1 MSLIDGVSMQRALS
15 CCVLAAATAATL
27 HGSAKA
33 DELQSTGVEGG
44 FFLFS
49 EQEAAWTQSTPE
61 AARTSVRLGYGIQTP
76 QFNVGFEAGPR
87 FINGVNAV
95 NRTDWSLMLEGAWVP
110 KGTSLEIYGEYAP
123 AWVTETGNEGLQQE
137 AKWGF
142 LIPLSGSSEPEF
154 DIGQGF
160 AAASGYYLKVEQEGA
175 WSVGGSQEFL
185 WTSPRLGYGFS
196 AGPLTLDVE
205 GGPSFRWNDAQ
216 SPHTDAAGLIDVVF
230 STNERWELFLQYE
243 PRYRFQAEQPG
254 LVQILRGGL
263 VFNF

>member
-1 MSLIDGVSMQRALS
+1 MHRTLS
-15 CCVLAAATAATL
+15 FCVLGAATAATL

-33 DELQSTGVEGG
+33 DELQSAGVEGG

-61 AARTSVRLGYGIQTP
+61 AARTSLRLGYGIETP
-76 QFNVGFEAGPR
+76 QFNVGVEAGPR

-110 KGTSLEIYGEYAP
+110 KGTSFEIYGEYAP
-123 AWVTETGNEGLQQE
+123 AWETKAGNEGLQQE
-137 AKWGF
+137 AKWGL
-142 LIPLSGSSEPEF
+142 LIPLSASNEPEF

-160 AAASGYYLKVEQEGA
+160 AAASGYYLKVEQEGT
-175 WSVGGSQEFL
+175 WSVGGRQEYL
-185 WTSPRLGYGFS
+185 WTSPRLGYGLS
-196 AGPLTLDVE
+196 TGPLTLDVE
-205 GGPSFRWNDAQ
+205 AGPSFRWSDAQ
-216 SPHTDAAGLIDVVF
+216 SPHTDAAGRIDVRY
-230 STNERWELFLQYE
+230 SNSELWELYLQYE

-263 VFNF
+263 VFSF

>member
-1 MSLIDGVSMQRALS
+1 MQRALS
-15 CCVLAAATAATL
+15 CCVLAAAAATTL

-33 DELQSTGVEGG
+33 DELQSAGVEGG

-49 EQEAAWTQSTPE
+49 EQEAGWVQSTPE
-61 AARTSVRLGYGIQTP
+61 AARTSVRLGYGIETP
-76 QFNVGFEAGPR
+76 QFNVGVEAGPR

-95 NRTDWSLMLEGAWVP
+95 NRTDWSMMLEGAWVP
-110 KGTSLEIYGEYAP
+110 KGTSFEIYGEYAP

-160 AAASGYYLKVEQEGA
+160 SSASGSYLKVEQEGA

-205 GGPSFRWNDAQ
+205 AGPSFRWSDAQ

>member
-1 MSLIDGVSMQRALS
+1 MQRALS
-15 CCVLAAATAATL
+15 CCVLAAAAATTL

-33 DELQSTGVEGG
+33 DELQSTGIEGG

-61 AARTSVRLGYGIQTP
+61 AARTSVRLGYGIESQELNLSL
-76 QFNVGFEAGPR
+76 QAGPR

-123 AWVTETGNEGLQQE
+123 AWETKAGNEGLQQE
-137 AKWGF
+137 AKWGL
-142 LIPLSGSSEPEF
+142 LIPLSASSEPEF

-160 AAASGYYLKVEQEGA
+160 AAASGYYLKVEQEGL
-175 WSVGGSQEFL
+175 WSVGGRQEYL
-185 WTSPRLGYGFS
+185 WTRPRLGYGLS
-196 AGPLTLDVE
+196 EGALSMDVE
-205 GGPSFRWNDAQ
+205 AGPSFRWSDAQ
-216 SPHTDAAGLIDVVF
+216 SPHTDAAGLIDVRY
-230 STNERWELFLQYE
+230 STNERWDLYVQYE

-254 LVQILRGGL
+254 LIQILRGGL
-263 VFNF
+263 VFSF

>member
-1 MSLIDGVSMQRALS
+1 MRRTLS
-15 CCVLAAATAATL
+15 CCVLAAAAATL
-27 HGSAKA
+27 HSSAKA
-33 DELQSTGVEGG
+33 DELQSGGVEGG

-61 AARTSVRLGYGIQTP
+61 AARTSLRLGYGIETP
-76 QFNVGFEAGPR
+76 QFNLGFEAGPR

-110 KGTSLEIYGEYAP
+110 EGTSLEIYGEYAP
-123 AWVTETGNEGLQQE
+123 AWETKAGNEGLQQE
-137 AKWGF
+137 AKWGL
-142 LIPLSGSSEPEF
+142 LIPLSASNDPEF

-160 AAASGYYLKVEQEGA
+160 AAASGYYLKVEQEGT

-185 WTSPRLGYGFS
+185 WTSPRLGYGLS
-196 AGPLTLDVE
+196 AGRLSLDLE
-205 GGPSFRWNDAQ
+205 LGPSFRWSDAQ
-216 SPHTDAAGLIDVVF
+216 SPHTDAAGFMDVRY
-230 STNERWELFLQYE
+230 STNELWEVYLQYE
-243 PRYRFQAEQPG
+243 PRYRFQVEQPG